1 MLVIQFLIL
10 YSTVMMASGL
20 DVLKYPEFIKH
31 LEKLDQNGYAI
42 DHEKKVDKSDY
53 DNQKSLYKIIKEFEM
68 KITSLIKES
77 TFLIA
82 KLGNRKEKEMMD
94 DHYIFHTI

>member
-10 YSTVMMASGL
+10 YCTVIITSGL

-42 DHEKKVDKSDY
+42 DHEEKVDKSDY

-68 KITSLIKES
+68 KITNLIKDS
-77 TFLIA
+77 TFSIA
-82 KLGNRKEKEMMD
+82 KLRNRKEK
-94 DHYIFHTI
+94 